1 MAMYRKLG
9 KKTKLRKALLRNQ
22 VTALIYKGRIV
33 TTEARAK
40 EVQKIVEPMIT
51 LAAKHKDDYEEVTV
65 QAKVARKDKD
75 GKRVK
80 EVVDGKRVTVF
91 DTVDKKVKKD
101 SPARLHARRQLMRYL
116 YPVVEVP
123 ADGKGRKKNS
133 KNIDLVE
140 KLFSEYGNKY
150 ANRNGGYTRIIKIGQ
165 RRGDGAMEVVLEFV

>member
-91 DTVDKKVKKD
+91 DTVEKKVKKD

-116 YPVVEVP
+116 YLHKNHQDRSETRRRC
-123 ADGKGRKKNS
+123 DGSR
-133 KNIDLVE
+133 
-140 KLFSEYGNKY
+140 
-150 ANRNGGYTRIIKIGQ
+150 T
-165 RRGDGAMEVVLEFV
+165 